1 MSGSGSV
8 TFDWG
13 DGRYTFRLDIGDLRE
28 LQDNPNV
35 GVGPEAL
42 FKRIASSNWK
52 ADDIPEVL
60 RLALMR
66 GSNNQISALKA
77 TKLVRRYH
85 HEADKTVGK
94 EAALRILHAY
104 LLWPEDDPVG
114 KPQAAQEM
122 NGQPASP
129 VNESPSPNSTG
140 LAAD

>member
-13 DGRYTFRLDIGDLRE
+13 DGRYTFPLDIGDLRE

-42 FKRIASSNWK
+42 FNRIASSSWR
-52 ADDIPEVL
+52 ADDIPEVI
-60 RLALMR
+60 RLGLIR
-66 GSNNQISALKA
+66 GSSMAPVKA
-77 TKLVRRYH
+77 VKLVRRYY
-85 HEADKTVGK
+85 HEANKHDGK

-104 LLWPEDDPVG
+104 LMWPEDDPVG
-114 KPQAAQEM
+114 KTQAAQEM

-129 VNESPSPNSTG
+129 MNESHSPTSTPP
-140 LAAD
+140 ASN